1 MVHLRI
7 SSLALAILC
16 SLALSS
22 ASESKDEVKASLRSG
37 KEREY
42 GILSD
47 PNIAPLRSEFH
58 LWADVNSKT
67 YESNIELAKRMAVW
81 MDNHGTF
88 TK

>member
-22 ASESKDEVKASLRSG
+22 ASESESKDALRWRKANEKYAVLG
-37 KEREY
+37 
-42 GILSD
+42 D
-47 PNIAPLRSEFH
+47 PNLAPLRSEFH
-58 LWADVNSKT
+58 LWADVNSKA
-67 YESNIELAKRMAVW
+67 YESKDELARRMVVW